1 MSLSQTYSHRFGP
14 TTATFFVYYFFYFLV
29 QLFIASLS
37 LANLACVV
45 VRSEPGYYTNH
56 RHIVLILSTLISPW
70 GMQTMRRVEH
80 LGAQPPNMLLQ
91 AMQWAGYLRAQP
103 GAQPPKE
110 PLFHTLPT
118 LQPSWTLHTITLFL
132 IRRHSFLNG
141 ICFLNLEENHCPRLR
156 VTPREWGATSR
167 TPLSV
172 FVAATARVLKLCH
185 ETLKL
190 FVMHY

>member
-1 MSLSQTYSHRFGP
+1 MHRCHFRKHPHKPFGP
-14 TTATFFVYYFFYFLV
+14 HHRNLFLCAFNCLLPAWV
-29 QLFIASLS
+29 SLISPASWS
-37 LANLACVV
+37 GQ
-45 VRSEPGYYTNH
+45 SGFHTNH
-56 RHIVLILSTLISPW
+56 RYAVLILSTLINPW

-141 ICFLNLEENHCPRLR
+141 ICFLNLEENQCPRLR

-172 FVAATARVLKLCH
+172 FVAATARGLKLCH
-185 ETLKL
+185 EALKL